1 MLGAKVITKYA
12 QACRGEES
20 DPEPNQPVPS
30 APPHSLGETQTD
42 SGAVPIV
49 ASTGR
54 PMKSDYVIAS
64 STIPEHVAFRSTT
77 MGSFY
82 IRHLCK
88 VGGREWVSVT
98 LVPRSSKTG
107 ATLTMWRTSSPWSTT
122 RFIALMQFRC
132 CAGFGVQ
139 PALPKRSR
147 VHHDAQ
153 QEVPAAED
161 KGQHREVGVM
171 DERVKN

>member
-122 RFIALMQFRC
+122 RFWGTTGTTQ
-132 CAGFGVQ
+132 
-139 PALPKRSR
+139 ALPSTSRRSAGSSSCR
-147 VHHDAQ
+147 GQGTAQ
-153 QEVPAAED
+153 R
-161 KGQHREVGVM
+161 GGGYG
-171 DERVKN
+171 